1 MLESINDQER
11 SDIGRYAGW
20 GIQDGRSPAG
30 NQDSAEAA
38 PARGERA
45 GPGMMPFL
53 RYRFGDRWWNVGIG
67 LAYVP
72 AVIAVVSVESWLGL
86 RQSVIWIS
94 LGVFY
99 VAFMATVYLVERS
112 RPKTP

>member
-1 MLESINDQER
+1 MLDSINDQER

-20 GIQDGRSPAG
+20 GIE
-30 NQDSAEAA
+30 DSADSA
-38 PARGERA
+38 PVKDERSGA
-45 GPGMMPFL
+45 GMMPFL

-72 AVIAVVSVESWLGL
+72 AIIAVVSIESWLGL

-99 VAFMATVYLVERS
+99 VAFMVTIYLVERS

>member
-1 MLESINDQER
+1 MLDSINDQER

-20 GIQDGRSPAG
+20 KTE
-30 NQDSAEAA
+30 DSAEMA
-38 PARGERA
+38 PPKGEHV

-53 RYRFGDRWWNVGIG
+53 RYRYGDRWWKVGIG
-67 LAYVP
+67 FAYVP
-72 AVIAVVSVESWLGL
+72 AIIAVVTVETWLGL
-86 RQSVIWIS
+86 DQSVIWIS

-99 VAFMATVYLVERS
+99 VAFLATIYVVERS